1 MEAQEDGILGK
12 ILVRYIFQLH
22 VPLTFITQVADGAK
36 NIPVGKVIA
45 FLAEEGDDLS
55 KLVAPK
61 EETTR
66 TAETEESHTPEPT
79 QPIQPSPSH
88 DILIQHSKPLFPSVF
103 RLLVENGIEN
113 TDKIKGTGVRGMLT
127 KGDVLAFLGK
137 ASSPTGTYKE
147 KRQELPTPKKVEELK
162 VSWVLLVSQIILLIL
177 YLGA

>member
-45 FLAEEGDDLS
+45 LLAEEGDDLS

-61 EETTR
+61 EETTCA
-66 TAETEESHTPEPT
+66 AETEESHTPEPT

-147 KRQELPTPKKVEELK
+147 KRQELPTPKKVEKLK